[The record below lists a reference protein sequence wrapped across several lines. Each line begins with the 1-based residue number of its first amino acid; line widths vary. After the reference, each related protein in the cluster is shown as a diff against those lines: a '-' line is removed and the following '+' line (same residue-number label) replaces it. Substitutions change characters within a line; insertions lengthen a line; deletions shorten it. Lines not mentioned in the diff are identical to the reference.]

1 MGSDMGG
8 SLYII
13 PYSYLILMPA
23 YRGINK
29 NFINNAK
36 MFQKSNLN
44 IFFTIKLSLIIK
56 TIFLALG
63 IGFII
68 SIALY
73 APVYFIGD
81 NQISTLS
88 IEIVNLSFSANRKDL
103 GVSTV
108 LQMTLPLIMLLII
121 FLSNKFFVKWRY

>member
-1 MGSDMGG
+1 
-8 SLYII
+8 
-13 PYSYLILMPA
+13 MPA

-44 IFFTIKLSLIIK
+44 IFFYIKITLIIK
-56 TIFLALG
+56 AIFLALG